1 MTLYAYTGRH
11 NWADYEKCR
20 YAECRYAECRGA
32 QAVKNVKDE
41 TLSFFVLRIYW
52 KVTSFHSLL
61 THRPGPN
68 VLKLFTAVI
77 Y

>member
-1 MTLYAYTGRH
+1 MILYAYTERH
-11 NWADYEKCR
+11 NWVDYEK
-20 YAECRYAECRGA
+20 CRYAECRGA

-41 TLSFFVLRIYW
+41 TLSLFVLRIYW

-61 THRPGPN
+61 THLPGPN